1 MILTTSLF
9 LFSLLFTS
17 IVVYNTFHTPVI
29 KYSLYVDKYIKLNNY
44 PITDNKM
51 IHITSEY
58 YKPYR
63 EVILS
68 NNTEIDIQDYFEYL
82 LCNIL
87 YHFSRFFA
95 N

>member
-1 MILTTSLF
+1 
-9 LFSLLFTS
+9 
-17 IVVYNTFHTPVI
+17 
-29 KYSLYVDKYIKLNNY
+29 
-44 PITDNKM
+44 M

-63 EVILS
+63 EVNLS